1 MASTFADLPLSAP
14 VKRALRDV
22 FGYSVMSEVQA
33 ATLPLS
39 LEGHDVFAKAKTGS
53 GKTLSFLL
61 PIVDRLAREP
71 LVAVGGE
78 IRALVLSPSREL
90 ADQSRREAAK
100 LMTNMGGGIGVQLVI
115 GGEDMKK
122 QKAALA
128 KRPCDI
134 LLATPGRL
142 QDLIKTF
149 DGFAERL
156 RGVQIFVLDECDRL
170 LDGGFRKDI
179 EFIRRFLP
187 SRGVQTLLFTATV
200 PAGVKAVAESV
211 MRASAKHVDV
221 SGDDVPGAQASHSRI
236 CQEYLQVPAG
246 KMVAALFRVL
256 RHKMKERA
264 DYRVIVFFINIGIT
278 KFMAGLFRAAG
289 MPVLEMHSDLS
300 QAQRTRAAASFAS
313 RAGQVM
319 FASDVIA
326 RGIDFPDVTLVVQFG
341 STDVSQYEHRVG
353 RTGRAGKSGEA
364 LLIVS
369 DLEKEMVRALGS
381 MPMHAAKVSSG
392 ITHGLTA
399 ASAFTR
405 PAELKAAMDSVMAD
419 AELRKTARSAYR
431 ALLGSYS
438 AKRGLLKLKKDG
450 ILELA
455 GDILLSAGL
464 DEVPEVS
471 PETMKKMGLA

>member
-1 MASTFADLPLSAP
+1 MASFADLPLSPP

-22 FGYSVMSEVQA
+22 FGYKTMSEVQA

-61 PIVDRLAREP
+61 PIVDRLVREP
-71 LVAVGGE
+71 FVAVGGP

-100 LMTNMGGGIGVQLVI
+100 LLTDNAQIGVHLVI

-122 QKAALA
+122 QKSALQR
-128 KRPCDI
+128 KPCDI

-142 QDLIKTF
+142 KALIETF
-149 DGFAERL
+149 EGFAERL
-156 RGVQIFVLDECDRL
+156 GGVRIFVLDECDRL
-170 LDGGFRKDI
+170 LDGGFRRDI
-179 EFIRRFLP
+179 EFIRRHLP
-187 SRGVQTLLFTATV
+187 SRGMQTLLFTATV
-200 PAGVKAVAESV
+200 PAGVTAVAESV
-211 MRASAKHVDV
+211 MRASAKYVDV
-221 SGDDVPGAQASHSRI
+221 SGDDVPGGQASHSRI
-236 CQEYLQVPAG
+236 CQEYLQVPAA

-256 RHKMKERA
+256 RHKLKERA
-264 DYRVIVFFINIGIT
+264 DYRVIVFFINVGLT

-289 MPVLEMHSDLS
+289 MPVLEMHRDLS
-300 QAQRTRAAASFAS
+300 QAQRTRASASFAS

-381 MPMHAAKVSSG
+381 MPMQAAKVSSA
-392 ITHGLTA
+392 ITHGLTS

-405 PAELKAAMDSVMAD
+405 PAELKAAMDSVEAD
-419 AELRKTARSAYR
+419 ADLRKTARSAYR

-455 GDILLSAGL
+455 GDIVLSAGL
-464 DEVPEVS
+464 EAVPEVS
-471 PETMKKMGLA
+471 PETMKKMGMA